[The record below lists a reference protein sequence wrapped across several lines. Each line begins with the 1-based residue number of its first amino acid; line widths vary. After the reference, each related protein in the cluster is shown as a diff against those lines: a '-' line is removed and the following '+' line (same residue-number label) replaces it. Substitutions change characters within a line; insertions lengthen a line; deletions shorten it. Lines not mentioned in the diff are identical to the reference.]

1 MFIFSEC
8 DSICKAEISELIE
21 TKTKMIE
28 AKNKMME
35 AKYLSEIE
43 LIKGKCLSEAK
54 IIELI
59 ESKIESAK
67 FGPGKWID
75 CPIDNPNFRIVDGT
89 CLR

>member
-8 DSICKAEISELIE
+8 DSFYKAEISCISDLIE
-21 TKTKMIE
+21 TKT
-28 AKNKMME
+28 KMME

-67 FGPGKWID
+67 LGSGKLID
-75 CPIDNPNFRIVDGT
+75 CPIHNPIFRIVDGT

>member
-28 AKNKMME
+28 AK
-35 AKYLSEIE
+35 
-43 LIKGKCLSEAK
+43 CLSEAK

-67 FGPGKWID
+67 LGSGKLID
-75 CPIDNPNFRIVDGT
+75 CPINNPIFRIVDGT